1 MSNPV
6 KWTTAY
12 VSRLCPQLLKC
23 EADIVLEEC
32 RIRTSSDGEIY
43 PDLVITVAKSLFP
56 EVLSNRSSV
65 LPKQKIG
72 SLEIAMNAIDI
83 ARKCLKQIPNEMK
96 SDGTAR
102 AELELGAQWHYLMNE
117 LKEMK
122 DGTGEYPGVNR
133 ATVTD
138 ISSAVKTK
146 RGDNQ
151 DVH

>member
-12 VSRLCPQLLKC
+12 VSRLCPQLLRC

-32 RIRTSSDGEIY
+32 RVRTSSDGDIY
-43 PDLVITVAKSLFP
+43 PDLVISVAKSLFP
-56 EVLSNRSSV
+56 EVLSNRDSV
-65 LPKQKIG
+65 LPSKKID

-83 ARKCLKQIPNEMK
+83 ARKCLQQIPNDMK

-117 LKEMK
+117 LKEIK
-122 DGTGEYPGVNR
+122 DGTGQYPGV
-133 ATVTD
+133 
-138 ISSAVKTK
+138 KTK
-146 RGDNQ
+146 P
-151 DVH
+151 VAYI

>member
-32 RIRTSSDGEIY
+32 RIRTSSDGDIY

-65 LPKQKIG
+65 LPTQKIG